1 MTYSQ
6 FNLTKLWEKSLQ
18 QWISIGNAGNV
29 SMLVKWSPNSV
40 TATRRFHGPSHPRLF
55 GGAKALELSVPR
67 PKPAA
72 YRNYFR
78 VLMLV
83 IPFYTYV
90 YTLRF

>member
-1 MTYSQ
+1 M
-6 FNLTKLWEKSLQ
+6 SLVSGPLLSK
-18 QWISIGNAGNV
+18 WKV

-55 GGAKALELSVPR
+55 GGAKALELSVPG

-72 YRNYFR
+72 HRNYFR

-83 IPFYTYV
+83 IPFHTHV
-90 YTLRF
+90 YTLRFWIMLEPTTI